1 MRLNVIFLRPFFEG
15 RDGQLIS
22 AYYKSFGRSKK
33 IAGTQA
39 AGAGERVRSEED
51 DPVVISLNALNPVGN
66 TAMRDVTRVLKNCA
80 SRP

>member
-1 MRLNVIFLRPFFEG
+1 MRPFFEG
-15 RDGQLIS
+15 RDGQFIS

-51 DPVVISLNALNPVGN
+51 DPVVISLKTP
-66 TAMRDVTRVLKNCA
+66 
-80 SRP
+80 